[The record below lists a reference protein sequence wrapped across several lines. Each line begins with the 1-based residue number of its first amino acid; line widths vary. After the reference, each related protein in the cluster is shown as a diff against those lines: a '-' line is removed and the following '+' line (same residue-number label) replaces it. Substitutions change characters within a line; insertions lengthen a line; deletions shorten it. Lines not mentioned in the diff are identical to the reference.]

1 MKMSIFDKARIA
13 ILEDKTLWKGW
24 SHLRGITFDF
34 FREGRPPHRLTWEV
48 FDRRNGSAILLHNVD
63 RDTVTLVRQLRI
75 VAYLS
80 GDHAYLLEVPAGLI
94 DDGETPLQAALREA
108 MEETGY
114 QIAKA
119 TPAFAAYMSPGSV
132 TEKLH
137 CFYAAV
143 TDADRIA
150 GGGGLEDEHEDL
162 EVVEIPFAEAMEM
175 VEAGEIVDAKTIMLL
190 QWAALK
196 RSGAGADQSSNAA
209 I

>member
-1 MKMSIFDKARIA
+1 MSIFDKARIA

-34 FREGRPPHRLTWEV
+34 FREGRAPHRLSWEV
-48 FDRRNGSAILLHNVD
+48 FDRRNASAILLHNVE

-75 VAYLS
+75 AAHLA
-80 GDHAYLLEVPAGLI
+80 GEHAYLLEVPAGFI
-94 DDGETPLQAALREA
+94 DDGETPMQAALREA
-108 MEETGY
+108 LEETGWK
-114 QIAKA
+114 IVKA
-119 TPAFAAYMSPGSV
+119 TPAFAAFMSPGSV

-150 GGGGLEDEHEDL
+150 AGGGLDDEQEDL
-162 EVVEIPFAEAMEM
+162 EVVEISFAEALEM

-190 QWAALK
+190 QWAAL
-196 RSGAGADQSSNAA
+196 RRR
-209 I
+209 

>member
-1 MKMSIFDKARIA
+1 MSIFDKARIA

-24 SHLRGITFDF
+24 SHLRAVTFDF
-34 FREGRPPHRLTWEV
+34 FRQGRAPHRLSWEV
-48 FDRRNGSAILLHNVD
+48 FDRRHGAAILLHNVD

-94 DDGETPLQAALREA
+94 DEDETAIKAALREA
-108 MEETGY
+108 LEETGY
-114 QIAKA
+114 DISKA

-143 TDADRIA
+143 TDADRVSD
-150 GGGGLEDEHEDL
+150 GGGLEDEQEDL
-162 EVVEIPFAEAMEM
+162 EVVELPFAEAMEM
-175 VEAGEIVDAKTIMLL
+175 VAAGEIVDAKTIMLL

-196 RSGAGADQSSNAA
+196 RSVTAA
-209 I
+209 